1 MSTNTVPIRKAKSEE
16 AIEDI
21 LEDRSMGSFVPVPD
35 DLVEKVMVRALERLK
50 TRALEDVLEE
60 RDKGPFIPLPRDW
73 KDQVMT
79 KAKAHVNAVSSSASA
94 HA

>member
-1 MSTNTVPIRKAKSEE
+1 MSTNTVPIRKANSRG

-21 LEDRSMGSFVPVPD
+21 LEDRSKGPFVPVPD
-35 DLVEKVMVRALERLK
+35 DLVEQVMVRALERMK

-73 KDQVMT
+73 KEQVMT
-79 KAKAHVNAVSSSASA
+79 KAKAQVNAVSSSASA